1 MLNVIDEL
9 WVQGSHVD
17 FKYLFHTIET
27 NPNTLRHLVSKKLDG
42 YHHYPIVAD

>member
-1 MLNVIDEL
+1 MLI
-9 WVQGSHVD
+9 

-42 YHHYPIVAD
+42 YHHYPIIADWKDALCWWNTQE